1 MNFSNISVTLSWV
14 LPDSLHVST
23 PPTIS
28 HYVLSNNLTNGTKK
42 FNNPTTCTSNPLAFC
57 NYSFDLRDPVFT
69 CVGCYGGENRTIL
82 DYNGTILFTFF
93 AVNGAGNGDATT
105 FAYIVPKETPQ
116 SAVMHMATPTMTPIY
131 YTNQTQEIPS
141 SLACEVLRLR
151 PRPHN
156 AQLSTTG
163 KKSALVERP
172 LQHEGQPPA
181 GYIRTSGLANVHP
194 VIMPTAA
201 SDDSSESFGVG
212 ETLKKLLLLRLPSEQ
227 KPLLQTAQKAAS
239 FEEASSGSQPTG
251 GSLTF
256 INAPPRKEACGEY
269 AKTINRCQLR
279 LARANRPSAWFP
291 IYRAAML
298 QYQSTICQ
306 LFSTFGPVAA
316 LKYDKLFRCT
326 KDQTL
331 RWDNLK
337 EGLLQT
343 SPFPR
348 QSAPAPPGGTGA
360 MQQLL
365 PQWLSPM
372 QLARRCATVS
382 MLEGAIGPLSQAAEG
397 LTLADPAN
405 TCPRTPPVATCMHEL
420 QQAMQDSLGCCQRR
434 LYPCSLDTRRF
445 PRRTARAVRAARYG
459 DQPRFQAAG
468 DGVPSMAYIRGG
480 RAAQVGYNYGNS
492 ISSSSSSSSSASALV
507 IRRGIAEIITHCHL
521 GGCAKSQI
529 CQLIGG
535 IERICPLWI
544 GPYCTPVM
552 LVSTDET
559 AVRQTTQ
566 VPQLQQPLVQVEL
579 CASSEAVYCH
589 LTSEGA
595 TGQTATTDIYK
606 CSIMRAPAVEGFLE
620 AVHSIPVPSTLCGF
634 HELAA

>member
-1 MNFSNISVTLSWV
+1 
-14 LPDSLHVST
+14 
-23 PPTIS
+23 
-28 HYVLSNNLTNGTKK
+28 
-42 FNNPTTCTSNPLAFC
+42 
-57 NYSFDLRDPVFT
+57 
-69 CVGCYGGENRTIL
+69 
-82 DYNGTILFTFF
+82 
-93 AVNGAGNGDATT
+93 
-105 FAYIVPKETPQ
+105 
-116 SAVMHMATPTMTPIY
+116 
-131 YTNQTQEIPS
+131 
-141 SLACEVLRLR
+141 
-151 PRPHN
+151 
-156 AQLSTTG
+156 
-163 KKSALVERP
+163 
-172 LQHEGQPPA
+172 
-181 GYIRTSGLANVHP
+181 
-194 VIMPTAA
+194 
-201 SDDSSESFGVG
+201 
-212 ETLKKLLLLRLPSEQ
+212 
-227 KPLLQTAQKAAS
+227 
-239 FEEASSGSQPTG
+239 
-251 GSLTF
+251 
-256 INAPPRKEACGEY
+256 
-269 AKTINRCQLR
+269 
-279 LARANRPSAWFP
+279 
-291 IYRAAML
+291 ML

-343 SPFPR
+343 SLFPR

-480 RAAQVGYNYGNS
+480 RAAQ
-492 ISSSSSSSSSASALV
+492 
-507 IRRGIAEIITHCHL
+507 HL

-535 IERICPLWI
+535 IERLCPLWI

-606 CSIMRAPAVEGFLE
+606 CSIMRAPAVDRRGFWKQYIRSRSLRHSAVSMSWLPELVELYDTVINLASTHKQASHLPHSILPMVVPKAPSQWQAYAGAVLRAGLRRSSARCLRVAAPLLTSSHLALQQPLMPLQQPLE
-620 AVHSIPVPSTLCGF
+620 ATSLQCHSWPQQGTPGQHHPVHSDHLGQMTLAGSGTP
-634 HELAA
+634 LA

>member
-1 MNFSNISVTLSWV
+1 MPKANPRQSTQSPRLAALLLGHNERNRGSNSSSS
-14 LPDSLHVST
+14 DSSPSRSRYCRRHKRRRHSKR
-23 PPTIS
+23 
-28 HYVLSNNLTNGTKK
+28 HHQDH
-42 FNNPTTCTSNPLAFC
+42 NPL
-57 NYSFDLRDPVFT
+57 
-69 CVGCYGGENRTIL
+69 
-82 DYNGTILFTFF
+82 
-93 AVNGAGNGDATT
+93 GA
-105 FAYIVPKETPQ
+105 PL
-116 SAVMHMATPTMTPIY
+116 
-131 YTNQTQEIPS
+131 PS
-141 SLACEVLRLR
+141 S
-151 PRPHN
+151 
-156 AQLSTTG
+156 
-163 KKSALVERP
+163 
-172 LQHEGQPPA
+172 
-181 GYIRTSGLANVHP
+181 
-194 VIMPTAA
+194 
-201 SDDSSESFGVG
+201 
-212 ETLKKLLLLRLPSEQ
+212 TLHR
-227 KPLLQTAQKAAS
+227 
-239 FEEASSGSQPTG
+239 G
-251 GSLTF
+251 
-256 INAPPRKEACGEY
+256 RK
-269 AKTINRCQLR
+269 
-279 LARANRPSAWFP
+279 RAENTQR
-291 IYRAAML
+291 
-298 QYQSTICQ
+298 Q
-306 LFSTFGPVAA
+306 
-316 LKYDKLFRCT
+316 
-326 KDQTL
+326 
-331 RWDNLK
+331 
-337 EGLLQT
+337 QT

-468 DGVPSMAYIRGG
+468 DG
-480 RAAQVGYNYGNS
+480 
-492 ISSSSSSSSSASALV
+492 
-507 IRRGIAEIITHCHL
+507 HL

-620 AVHSIPVPSTLCGF
+620 AVHLIPVPSTLCGF

>member
-1 MNFSNISVTLSWV
+1 MPKANPRQSTQSPRLAAYLLGHNERNRGSNSSSS
-14 LPDSLHVST
+14 DSSPSRSRYCRRHKRRRHSKR
-23 PPTIS
+23 
-28 HYVLSNNLTNGTKK
+28 HHQDH
-42 FNNPTTCTSNPLAFC
+42 NPL
-57 NYSFDLRDPVFT
+57 
-69 CVGCYGGENRTIL
+69 
-82 DYNGTILFTFF
+82 
-93 AVNGAGNGDATT
+93 GA
-105 FAYIVPKETPQ
+105 PL
-116 SAVMHMATPTMTPIY
+116 
-131 YTNQTQEIPS
+131 PS
-141 SLACEVLRLR
+141 S
-151 PRPHN
+151 
-156 AQLSTTG
+156 
-163 KKSALVERP
+163 
-172 LQHEGQPPA
+172 
-181 GYIRTSGLANVHP
+181 
-194 VIMPTAA
+194 
-201 SDDSSESFGVG
+201 
-212 ETLKKLLLLRLPSEQ
+212 TLHR
-227 KPLLQTAQKAAS
+227 
-239 FEEASSGSQPTG
+239 G
-251 GSLTF
+251 
-256 INAPPRKEACGEY
+256 RK
-269 AKTINRCQLR
+269 
-279 LARANRPSAWFP
+279 RAENTQR
-291 IYRAAML
+291 
-298 QYQSTICQ
+298 Q
-306 LFSTFGPVAA
+306 
-316 LKYDKLFRCT
+316 
-326 KDQTL
+326 
-331 RWDNLK
+331 
-337 EGLLQT
+337 QT

-468 DGVPSMAYIRGG
+468 DGGG
-480 RAAQVGYNYGNS
+480 AFDGIYPRR
-492 ISSSSSSSSSASALV
+492 SSSTS
-507 IRRGIAEIITHCHL
+507 
-521 GGCAKSQI
+521 
-529 CQLIGG
+529 
-535 IERICPLWI
+535 
-544 GPYCTPVM
+544 PYCTPVM

>member
-1 MNFSNISVTLSWV
+1 MPKANPRQSTQSPRLAALLLGHNERNRGSNSSSS
-14 LPDSLHVST
+14 DSSPSRSRSCRRH
-23 PPTIS
+23 
-28 HYVLSNNLTNGTKK
+28 KK
-42 FNNPTTCTSNPLAFC
+42 RRHSKRHHQDHNPL
-57 NYSFDLRDPVFT
+57 
-69 CVGCYGGENRTIL
+69 
-82 DYNGTILFTFF
+82 
-93 AVNGAGNGDATT
+93 GA
-105 FAYIVPKETPQ
+105 PL
-116 SAVMHMATPTMTPIY
+116 
-131 YTNQTQEIPS
+131 PS
-141 SLACEVLRLR
+141 S
-151 PRPHN
+151 
-156 AQLSTTG
+156 
-163 KKSALVERP
+163 
-172 LQHEGQPPA
+172 
-181 GYIRTSGLANVHP
+181 
-194 VIMPTAA
+194 
-201 SDDSSESFGVG
+201 
-212 ETLKKLLLLRLPSEQ
+212 TLHR
-227 KPLLQTAQKAAS
+227 
-239 FEEASSGSQPTG
+239 G
-251 GSLTF
+251 
-256 INAPPRKEACGEY
+256 RK
-269 AKTINRCQLR
+269 
-279 LARANRPSAWFP
+279 RAENTQ
-291 IYRAAML
+291 IKAML

-306 LFSTFGPVAA
+306 LFSTFGPIAA

-326 KDQTL
+326 KRPDPTL
-331 RWDNLK
+331 GQP
-337 EGLLQT
+337 EGG
-343 SPFPR
+343 
-348 QSAPAPPGGTGA
+348 PAGGTGA

-405 TCPRTPPVATCMHEL
+405 TCPCTPPVATCMHEL

-434 LYPCSLDTRRF
+434 LYPCPLDTRRF

-480 RAAQVGYNYGNS
+480 RAAQ
-492 ISSSSSSSSSASALV
+492 
-507 IRRGIAEIITHCHL
+507 HL

-544 GPYCTPVM
+544 GPYCTPVI

-620 AVHSIPVPSTLCGF
+620 AVHLIPVPSTLCGF